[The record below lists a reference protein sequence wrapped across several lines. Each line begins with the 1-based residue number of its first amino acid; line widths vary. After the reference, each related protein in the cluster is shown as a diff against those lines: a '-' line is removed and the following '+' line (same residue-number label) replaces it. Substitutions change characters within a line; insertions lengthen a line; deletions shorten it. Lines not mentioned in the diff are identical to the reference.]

1 MLVVAEFAVRLEYV
15 MYSVES
21 KHLSNKKIDG
31 PLFLSEFSLYGHL
44 GNVLSND
51 VFFLLLQPI
60 LPPSSVNITS
70 TCVGSVSEREP
81 LILVS

>member
-1 MLVVAEFAVRLEYV
+1 MLVVAEYAVRLEYH
-15 MYSVES
+15 MSYVES

-31 PLFLSEFSLYGHL
+31 PLLLSEFSLYGHL

-51 VFFLLLQPI
+51 VFFLFLQPI

-70 TCVGSVSEREP
+70 TCVVNVSEREP